1 MNISDYI
8 TQVTGYSIRQLA
20 DKSGIDRSK
29 LQRQFSGFN
38 ALTMETLR
46 DIARGTGLDM
56 IDLFTQA
63 ELITTEESQNIRQS
77 ITLEDLSDEDIAR
90 EVLRRMERGSET
102 LGEPVDQ
109 PLPPDVPNL
118 SDRRPTIGEQK
129 QEGFKAANEW
139 TEDVPED

>member
-8 TQVTGYSIRQLA
+8 TQVTGYSMRQLA

-56 IDLFTQA
+56 IDLFTRA
-63 ELITTEESQNIRQS
+63 ELITTEESQSIRQS

-90 EVLRRMERGSET
+90 EVLRRMEGGSET
-102 LGEPVDQ
+102 LDQ
-109 PLPPDVPNL
+109 PIGQPNVTNL